1 MRFANLWKGVKTMG
15 LTGIQIFKMLP
26 KTNCGECGVPTCLAF
41 AMNLAA
47 GKAELASCP
56 YVSEEAKAMLSE
68 AAAPPIRPL
77 AIGAGENVV
86 KIGGETVLFRHEK
99 TFVNKPGVAILISD
113 NTPEAD
119 INPRLKQFK
128 ELKYE
133 RVGLTLRPEM
143 IAVKN
148 ESGDP
153 AKFEALIKRVKAET
167 DAALILMS
175 DKADAMTAGVKACAD
190 RVPLI
195 YAANNGNSEAF
206 ANLAKENK
214 CPLAVKADNME
225 TLVSLSNKLTAAGL
239 KDLVLDSGSRTL
251 RRVFEDQIFIRRAA
265 LIQKNR
271 SLGFPTITFP
281 CEMTKDPMKEALIAA
296 TMVAKYAGII
306 VLSDFQGESLFPLLV
321 ERLNIYTD
329 PQRPMMMQQGIYPI
343 GNPAEDSPVLIT
355 TNFSLTYF
363 IVSGEVES
371 SRVATWLLVMDT
383 EGLSVLTAWA
393 AGKFVGDAIGA
404 FVKKSGI
411 TDKVKHR
418 KVVIPGAVAAISGDL
433 EEELGAG
440 WEVKIGPREAAHIPA
455 YLKMGA

>member
-1 MRFANLWKGVKTMG
+1 MG
-15 LTGIQIFKMLP
+15 LTGIQIFKLLP
-26 KTNCGECGVPTCLAF
+26 KTNCKECGVPTCLAF

-47 GKAELASCP
+47 GKVELSSCP
-56 YVSEEAKAMLSE
+56 YVSEEAKALLSE
-68 AAAPPIRPL
+68 ASAPPIRPL
-77 AIGAGENVV
+77 SIGSGENVV

-99 TFVNKPGVAILISD
+99 TFVNPPGLALLASD
-113 NTPEAD
+113 LMPEDEVNA
-119 INPRLKQFK
+119 RLKKFK
-128 ELKYE
+128 DLKYE

-153 AKFEALIKRVKAET
+153 GKFESLVKKVKADT

-175 DKADAMTAGVKACAD
+175 EKIEAMSAGVRACAD

-195 YAANNGNSEAF
+195 YAATDGNADAL

-214 CPLAVKADNME
+214 CPLAIKGGSIE
-225 TLVSLSNKLTAAGL
+225 TLSQLSDKLTAAGL
-239 KDLVLDSGSRTL
+239 KDLVLDPGSRTL
-251 RRVFEDQIFIRRAA
+251 RRAFEDQVFIRRAA

-296 TMVAKYAGII
+296 TFVAKYAGIV
-306 VLSDFQGESLFPLLV
+306 VLSDFHGESLFPLLV

-343 GNPAEDSPVLIT
+343 GNPTDESPVLIT

-363 IVSGEVES
+363 IVSGEIES
-371 SRVATWLLVMDT
+371 SRVPSWLLVMDT

-393 AGKFVGDAIGA
+393 AGKFVGDAIGG
-404 FVKKSGI
+404 FIKKSGI
-411 TDKVKHR
+411 TEKVKHR
-418 KVVIPGAVAAISGDL
+418 RVVIPGAVAAVSGDL
-433 EEELGAG
+433 EEELGKD
-440 WEVKIGPREAAHIPA
+440 WEVKIGPREAAHLTA